1 MFLVCVLFG
10 QPAAGQ
16 GKRGQQPGGHI
27 RIEEVFVDFNLET
40 ITIKGEDFDF
50 GGFLEV
56 TLGEAL
62 VGDITSL
69 CTPDFVS
76 IPQTITC
83 DFSVNNGGTGL
94 PPDGDYLLTVATGA
108 GQSQSDEYD
117 LTIGGRRLA
126 GSTCPPGE
134 ALVGF
139 DASSQIICAPFVPIP
154 PMPIPTTKLVFVT
167 STGFTANLG
176 GLAGAD
182 DKCNSLA
189 AAAGL
194 PGTYLAWLS
203 DGTNSPDTRF
213 NKSTNPYIRAFDSA
227 TVANDYAD
235 LTDGALINPIVL
247 DENGTS
253 AGPARVWTN
262 VSPNG
267 TTDSGSHHCFS
278 WRSTS
283 GSIIGLTG
291 TASLPDSRWTK
302 KSAAI
307 CAAQF
312 TSRLY
317 CFQQ

>member
-27 RIEEVFVDFNLET
+27 RIDEVFVDFNLET

-76 IPQTITC
+76 IPQNITC

-126 GSTCPPGE
+126 GTTCPPGE

-154 PMPIPTTKLVFVT
+154 PMPIPPTKLVFVT
-167 STGFTANLG
+167 STGSRQIWEG
-176 GLAGAD
+176 
-182 DKCNSLA
+182 SLE
-189 AAAGL
+189 
-194 PGTYLAWLS
+194 
-203 DGTNSPDTRF
+203 RM
-213 NKSTNPYIRAFDSA
+213 ISA
-227 TVANDYAD
+227 TPWRLRPVFPAPIWPGYPTGPIRRTPDS
-235 LTDGALINPIVL
+235 INPPTH
-247 DENGTS
+247 TS
-253 AGPARVWTN
+253 A
-262 VSPNG
+262 
-267 TTDSGSHHCFS
+267 
-278 WRSTS
+278 RSIQPLSQT
-283 GSIIGLTG
+283 IMRI
-291 TASLPDSRWTK
+291 SLMGRS
-302 KSAAI
+302 
-307 CAAQF
+307 
-312 TSRLY
+312 
-317 CFQQ
+317 